1 VTKPLRLDRVRALSF
16 DFYGTLFDDRNPQ
29 GDSPVAAML
38 RRLQADHPDLPLP
51 DELLQRW
58 THFAALT
65 RAPFLPWSRRRPI
78 LLRSVLA
85 EVGDPP
91 IEIEPY
97 LHQVEAQFVRARPFD
112 DALPALRSLRA
123 AYPLAFVSNANAR
136 LLSASWS
143 PHALPDSVALVT
155 SEELGLYKP
164 ARGMFEAAAA
174 ALGVE
179 PSAILHVGTDP
190 HEDVEGA
197 LGAGFQAVWLNR
209 DDVPRPGDVPA
220 EVPAL
225 RSLVGLP
232 PLLSMRRLSDNQ

>member
-1 VTKPLRLDRVRALSF
+1 MSSRLRLDQVRALSF
-16 DFYGTLFDDRNPQ
+16 DFYGTLFDDRDPH

-38 RRLQADHPDLPLP
+38 RRLQADHPELPPP

-58 THFAALT
+58 THFATAT

-78 LLRSVLA
+78 LLRRVLA

-91 IEIEPY
+91 IEIEGY
-97 LHQVEAQFVRARPFD
+97 LQEIEAQFVQSRPFE
-112 DALPALRSLRA
+112 DALPALRALRS
-123 AYPLAFVSNANAR
+123 AYPLAFISNASAR

-143 PHALPDSVALVT
+143 PHALPDSVALIT
-155 SEELGLYKP
+155 SDELGLYKP
-164 ARGMFEAAAA
+164 ARGMFEAAAS

-179 PSAILHVGTDP
+179 RSAILHIGTDP
-190 HEDVEGA
+190 HEDVAGA

-209 DDVPRPGDVPA
+209 GDAPRPGDVPA
-220 EVPAL
+220 DVPAL

-232 PLLSMRRLSDNQ
+232 PLLTLRPLAND

>member
-1 VTKPLRLDRVRALSF
+1 MLRLDQVRALSF
-16 DFYGTLFDDRNPQ
+16 DFYGTLFDDRDPH
-29 GDSPVAAML
+29 GDAPVAAAL
-38 RRLQADHPDLPLP
+38 RRLHADHPELPPP
-51 DELLQRW
+51 DALLQRW

-78 LLRSVLA
+78 LLRRVLA

-97 LHQVEAQFVRARPFD
+97 LRQIEAQFVQARPFD
-112 DALPALRSLRA
+112 DALPALRALRA
-123 AYPLAFVSNANAR
+123 AFPVAFVSNANAR
-136 LLSASWS
+136 LLSATWA
-143 PHALPDSVALVT
+143 PHALPDSVPLVT

-164 ARGMFEAAAA
+164 ARGMFAAAA
-174 ALGVE
+174 QALGLQ

-209 DDVPRPGDVPA
+209 QDSPRPGDLPSD
-220 EVPAL
+220 VPAL

-232 PLLSMRRLSDNQ
+232 PLLSMRRLSND